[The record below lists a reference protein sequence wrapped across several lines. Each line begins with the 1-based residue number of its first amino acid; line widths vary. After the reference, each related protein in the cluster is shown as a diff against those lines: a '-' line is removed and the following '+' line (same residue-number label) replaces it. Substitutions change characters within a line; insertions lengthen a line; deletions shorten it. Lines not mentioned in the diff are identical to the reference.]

1 TWRIE
6 LKRIIFTKNNQ
17 AMKKV
22 MFAVALLVFTG
33 SIATTAYAAST
44 GATKEI
50 TKVDKKKKKKKKGSC
65 CSAQSGTTQTGG
77 SCCTKKQ

>member
-1 TWRIE
+1 
-6 LKRIIFTKNNQ
+6 
-17 AMKKV
+17 MKKL
-22 MFAVALLVFTG
+22 MFAAALLVFTG

-65 CSAQSGTTQTGG
+65 CSAEQGATQTEGK

>member
-1 TWRIE
+1 
-6 LKRIIFTKNNQ
+6 
-17 AMKKV
+17 MKKV
-22 MFAVALLVFTG
+22 MFAAALLVFTG

-50 TKVDKKKKKKKKGSC
+50 TKVDKKKQKKKKGSC
-65 CSAQSGTTQTGG
+65 CSAESGTTQTGG

>member
-1 TWRIE
+1 
-6 LKRIIFTKNNQ
+6 
-17 AMKKV
+17 MKKV